1 MWGITLRD
9 RIPTLCLWSLDLR
22 MGRLLDSCNSPS
34 WLGLCARN
42 RLHDTVN
49 PFGTQQAQRTTR
61 VGPFEGEE
69 LARGARD
76 EPTRT
81 HCQLGGRP
89 ERFPVPQPARDRD
102 ERVRWREQASAYRD
116 EARGAQQ
123 QPVGH
128 GHHMISVPQH
138 LLRAIAS
145 LAVLSVLACLHVFHN
160 VDGAVLGSGF

>member
-69 LARGARD
+69 LAVAHVELATSR
-76 EPTRT
+76 
-81 HCQLGGRP
+81 Q
-89 ERFPVPQPARDRD
+89 ER
-102 ERVRWREQASAYRD
+102 
-116 EARGAQQ
+116 
-123 QPVGH
+123 
-128 GHHMISVPQH
+128 
-138 LLRAIAS
+138 IANLVEDQDDS
-145 LAVLSVLACLHVFHN
+145 QCRSP
-160 VDGAVLGSGF
+160 